1 MYLAHAT
8 PIILEIICLMI
19 VGFYGQ
25 YFYEETLV
33 ETEILMALML
43 FAMGLQNG
51 LTASISNFAVKTTHL
66 TGATTELGVLFS
78 MFTKKEYRENEALRG
93 KAKLLLFVA
102 LFYVMGAI
110 VAGYTYLYIDFKLF
124 YVVSLFLTIVIIYDF
139 YKIKVQEFLEK
150 QKFYQN
156 RKLRKLEKK
165 NKENLNQSI
174 VNTNL

>member
-1 MYLAHAT
+1 
-8 PIILEIICLMI
+8 
-19 VGFYGQ
+19 
-25 YFYEETLV
+25 
-33 ETEILMALML
+33 
-43 FAMGLQNG
+43 
-51 LTASISNFAVKTTHL
+51 
-66 TGATTELGVLFS
+66 

-93 KAKLLLFVA
+93 KAKLLLFIA

-165 NKENLNQSI
+165 NKKNLSQTI
-174 VNTNL
+174 VNTNQ